1 MEWTLERLNQFVT
14 VADCGSMTQAARRLG
29 RAQSAVS
36 MAMGLLEADLG
47 LALFQRVGRSVHLT
61 PAGEVMLQE
70 ARTLLNQAQALDLRA
85 QALAT
90 GQSAQLCVAID
101 EALPTYILGSVR
113 RGLPFAALIAVMY
126 GLLFVLLQLEQTA
139 LVVGSLALFAVLTI
153 VMVAT
158 RKVDWYAFG
167 KGEGSAPVPPAPAAP
182 PQPWPLPKEPA

>member
-1 MEWTLERLNQFVT
+1 MLL
-14 VADCGSMTQAARRLG
+14 LG
-29 RAQSAVS
+29 YY
-36 MAMGLLEADLG
+36 
-47 LALFQRVGRSVHLT
+47 
-61 PAGEVMLQE
+61 
-70 ARTLLNQAQALDLRA
+70 
-85 QALAT
+85 AT
-90 GQSAQLCVAID
+90 N
-101 EALPTYILGSVR
+101 ILGSVR